1 MCVWAMR
8 AGGLDINGTQ
18 AVMRDGARSHSI
30 PHIQHSMCVW
40 MMRAGGL
47 DINGTQAVM
56 RDGARISGKA
66 AEPSLLRLQAGG
78 QGAHVLMVE
87 MALAE

>member
-1 MCVWAMR
+1 
-8 AGGLDINGTQ
+8 
-18 AVMRDGARSHSI
+18 
-30 PHIQHSMCVW
+30 MCVW

-47 DINGTQAVM
+47 DINGTNAAK